1 MKILLYGEYWP
12 GTHVDCISCVLK
24 EKKINFKI
32 FDFYKYINPKY
43 INLYLDKV
51 INKLSYIY
59 NENLINKKLL
69 LEIEH
74 YKPDILLISK
84 GINIYPDTLI
94 KFKQKGIIIANWNP
108 DDFFN
113 ILNSS
118 KNLLDS
124 LNLYDFVFSA
134 RKHLFDEY
142 QNKGIKNPHYIEWY
156 YIPWLHKKYTNIQ
169 KVENKVT
176 FIGTFSKRRESILAS
191 INSEIPID
199 IWGGGWTFSTIRKN
213 NNINVKNKILS
224 QSEFPKI
231 ISESLI
237 NLNILTSENRD
248 QTNLKIFEITASNG
262 LLLTEETEIS
272 KSILGSSAFFYDPN
286 NLPTLN
292 DNINNIIS
300 YKENITNLCEKG
312 YKNITSNQHSIHDRV
327 EQILNYF

>member
-1 MKILLYGEYWP
+1 MKILLYGEYWS
-12 GTHVDCISCVLK
+12 GTHIDCISCVLK

-32 FDFYKYINPKY
+32 FDFYKYINQKY
-43 INLYLDKV
+43 LNLYIDKV
-51 INKLSYIY
+51 I
-59 NENLINKKLL
+59 KKLL
-69 LEIEH
+69 SEIEH

-84 GINIYPDTLI
+84 GVNIYPDTLMQ
-94 KFKQKGIIIANWNP
+94 FKKKGIIIANWNP

-142 QNKGIKNPHYIEWY
+142 RNKGIMNPHYVEWY
-156 YIPWLHKKYTNIQ
+156 YIPWLHKKFTKVQ
-169 KVENKVT
+169 KAEKKVT
-176 FIGTFSKRRESILAS
+176 FIGTFSKRRESILSS
-191 INSEIPID
+191 IDSEIPIE
-199 IWGGGWTFSTIRKN
+199 IWGGGWTFSSIRKK
-213 NNINVKNKILS
+213 NNINVKNKFLS
-224 QSEFPKI
+224 QSDFPKI

-262 LLLTEETEIS
+262 LLLTESTEIS
-272 KSILGSSAFFYDPN
+272 ESILGNTAFFYDPN
-286 NLPTLN
+286 NLSTLN
-292 DNINNIIS
+292 DNIYELIS
-300 YKENITNLCEKG
+300 SSENIENLCEKG
-312 YKNITSNQHSIHDRV
+312 YKNITSNHHSIHDRV